1 MVKLLIKV
9 SKFWVKVQIVCLSLV
24 VLSGCSLLP
33 KLEEPLAPPL
43 VKPVKQNYTT
53 VEAKKGTII
62 SSVKGL
68 GVFEPVNVIYHQF
81 KEEGGKVKEVLVKSG
96 DIVKKGDPLVQLE
109 VEGLDIEIKYKLLD
123 VEKAKVGLETAKQ
136 DRNEAQMKLK
146 LLELDIA
153 QVQYERTLNKLQGR
167 QLKAGMDGQVIFVAD
182 VKPPDYIE
190 PYRVLVSVA
199 DITQLR
205 LAYESGGTDLQLS
218 SVMVGMEAEVTWE
231 AEKIKAAVTQ
241 TPSSAPVTQ
250 DQQLRERYSKLLFL
264 ELAKVP
270 DKVEI
275 GDFADIMIVTKKKE
289 DVLLLP
295 ARALRSFLGR
305 NYVQILDGERI
316 SELDVEV
323 GIKTVTEVEIMN
335 GLEEGQQI
343 ILP

>member
-1 MVKLLIKV
+1 MIKSNRYWVNALMVG
-9 SKFWVKVQIVCLSLV
+9 LSLV

-33 KLEEPLAPPL
+33 MQEEPLAPPL

-68 GVFEPVNVIYHQF
+68 GTFEPVNVVYHQF
-81 KEEGGKVKEVLVKSG
+81 KEDGGKLKEVLVKSG
-96 DIVKKGDPLVQLE
+96 DIVKKGDPLIQLE
-109 VEGLDIEIKYKLLD
+109 VDGLDIEIKYKLLD
-123 VEKAKVGLETAKQ
+123 LEKAKVGLETAKL

-153 QVQYERTLNKLQGR
+153 QLQYERTLNKLQSR

-182 VKPPDYIE
+182 VEPPNYVE
-190 PYRVLVSVA
+190 PYLVLVSVA

-205 LAYESGGTDLQLS
+205 VAYESGAMDLQLS

-231 AEKIKAAVTQ
+231 EEKIHAVVTQ
-241 TPSSAPVTQ
+241 TPSTAPITQ
-250 DQQLRERYSKLLFL
+250 DQQLRERNAKLLYL
-264 ELAKVP
+264 ELDKVP

-275 GDFADIMIVTKKKE
+275 GNFADIMIVTKKK
-289 DVLLLP
+289 DNVLILP

>member
-1 MVKLLIKV
+1 MLIKV
-9 SKFWVKVQIVCLSLV
+9 SRNWIKVQIVSLSLV
-24 VLSGCSLLP
+24 ILSGCSLLP

-53 VEAKKGTII
+53 VEAKKGTIV

-68 GVFEPVNVIYHQF
+68 GIFEPVNVVYHQF
-81 KEEGGKVKEVLVKSG
+81 KEEGGKIKGVLVKSG
-96 DIVKKGDPLVQLE
+96 DIVKKGDPLIQLE

-136 DRNEAQMKLK
+136 DRNDAQMKLR

-153 QVQYERTLNKLQGR
+153 QIQYERTLSKLQGR

-182 VKPPDYIE
+182 VKPPDYAE

-205 LAYESGGTDLQLS
+205 VAYESRGTDLQLS
-218 SVMVGMEAEVTWE
+218 SVMIGMDAEVTWKE
-231 AEKIKAAVTQ
+231 EVMIAEVTQ
-241 TPSSAPVTQ
+241 TPSSAPITQ
-250 DQQLRERYSKLLFL
+250 DQQLRERYAKLLYI
-264 ELAKVP
+264 ELANIP
-270 DKVEI
+270 DEVEI
-275 GDFADIMIVTKKKE
+275 GDFADVMIVTKKKE
-289 DVLLLP
+289 NVLLLP
-295 ARALRSFLGR
+295 TRALRSFLGR

>member
-1 MVKLLIKV
+1 MLIK
-9 SKFWVKVQIVCLSLV
+9 SNRYWVNALMVGLSLV

-33 KLEEPLAPPL
+33 MQEEPLAPPL

-68 GVFEPVNVIYHQF
+68 GTFEPVNVVYHQF
-81 KEEGGKVKEVLVKSG
+81 KEDGGKLKEVLVKSG
-96 DIVKKGDPLVQLE
+96 DIVKKGDPLIQLE
-109 VEGLDIEIKYKLLD
+109 VDGLDIEIKYKLLD
-123 VEKAKVGLETAKQ
+123 LEKAKVGLETAKL

-153 QVQYERTLNKLQGR
+153 QLQYERTLNKLQSR

-182 VKPPDYIE
+182 VEPPNYVE
-190 PYRVLVSVA
+190 PYQVLVSVA

-205 LAYESGGTDLQLS
+205 VAYESGAMDLQLS

-231 AEKIKAAVTQ
+231 EEKIHAVVTQ
-241 TPSSAPVTQ
+241 TPSTAPITQ
-250 DQQLRERYSKLLFL
+250 DQQLRERNAKLLYL
-264 ELAKVP
+264 ELDKVP

-275 GDFADIMIVTKKKE
+275 GNFADIMIVTKKK
-289 DVLLLP
+289 DNVLILP